1 MEITQYIIGI
11 FATAFLAAGWIGVQF
26 LARKM
31 GTKNHFDNRYASCS
45 DFGKSCNCGG
55 SECQENKMLRKV

>member
-11 FATAFLAAGWIGVQF
+11 FVVTGLTTGWIGVQL

-31 GTKNHFDNRYASCS
+31 GTKNHFDQPSASCS
-45 DFGKSCNCGG
+45 DFGKSCDCGSG
-55 SECQENKMLRKV
+55 GCGDEKLCER